1 MSSKQIDDA
10 CDAFAVQLSQG
21 PMNFPTLCGF
31 LRWINDE
38 LGQVVSADQS
48 KKAVATAKLRDFAES
63 DWKEDLSAV
72 MQVICTVK
80 VQDAQLQSLA
90 ELLFK
95 RHTKQF
101 EGVPINGDAVE
112 TEEEDDEA
120 YKEEQI
126 ACGAGHDTARKRK
139 TKLASAKVE
148 WSDPMDAGN
157 RSKVDMSDPQVVQ
170 ETIEKVDAEVGHE
183 LVKLGELQKYRIELT
198 QVLIKL
204 MGGDSGPAAA
214 GPRARKSAKK

>member
-1 MSSKQIDDA
+1 MSSKQIDEA

-31 LRWINDE
+31 LRYINND

-48 KKAVATAKLRDFAES
+48 KKAVATAKLRDFAVS

-157 RSKVDMSDPQVVQ
+157 RSKVDKSNPQEVR
-170 ETIEKVDAEVGHE
+170 ETLENVKKEIDHE
-183 LVKLGELQKYRIELT
+183 IVKLGELLVYRKELEE
-198 QVLIKL
+198 VLEQQE
-204 MGGDSGPAAA
+204 DAA

>member
-1 MSSKQIDDA
+1 MSSKQIDEA

-139 TKLASAKVE
+139 SKLASAKVE

-157 RSKVDMSDPQVVQ
+157 RSKVDRSDPQQVR
-170 ETIEKVDAEVGHE
+170 ETLENVKKEIDHE
-183 LVKLGELQKYRIELT
+183 IVKLGELLVYRKELEE
-198 QVLIKL
+198 VLEQQE
-204 MGGDSGPAAA
+204 DSGPAAA
-214 GPRARKSAKK
+214 GPRARKTAKK